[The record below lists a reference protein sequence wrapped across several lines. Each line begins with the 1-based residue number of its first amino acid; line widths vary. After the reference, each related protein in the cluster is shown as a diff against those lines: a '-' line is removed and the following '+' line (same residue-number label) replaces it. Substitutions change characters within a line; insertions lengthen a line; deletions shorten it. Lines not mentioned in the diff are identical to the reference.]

1 MIDWQ
6 RIWNDEDSIRR
17 FSPTRALLY
26 LSSLIYRLI
35 VDLRNRLYD
44 RQILESVRLSC
55 PVISVGNITVGGT
68 GKTPCVIG
76 LARMLQQNGFKCAV
90 ISRGY
95 GGKNPQSVNIVSD
108 GNSVLLGAESAGD
121 EPLLIARSLPGI
133 PVITGAKRKLTG
145 QAAIER
151 FGSNVLICDD
161 AFQHRQ
167 IVRDID
173 IVLLDAEKPM
183 GNGYLLP
190 RGPLREPKDSL
201 QRADCVI
208 LTRAGGTEPLHP
220 DVAGIASKA
229 GIPVF
234 RAAHQFKELIR
245 PGENHPLEQNVLQ
258 GKKVCA
264 FCGIAQP
271 ASFKKLLIDAG
282 SELLS
287 FMEFPDHYAY
297 ERNDLEALKNLFLK
311 FHADYWITTEK
322 DAMRLEAHPDFL
334 KTLCI
339 LRVEM
344 EIKPSEPSFEDFI
357 LKRLNAV
364 TERNRIE

>member
-26 LSSLIYRLI
+26 LSSLVYRLI

-44 RQILESVRLSC
+44 RQILKSVRLSC

-76 LARMLQQNGFKCAV
+76 LTRMLQQRGFKCAV

-95 GGKNPQSVNIVSD
+95 GGKNPQPVNIVSD
-108 GNSVLLGAESAGD
+108 GNSILLGAESAGD

-133 PVITGAKRKLTG
+133 PVITGARRNFTG
-145 QAAIER
+145 QAAIDR

-173 IVLLDAEKPM
+173 IVLLDAEKPL
-183 GNGYLLP
+183 GNGYVLP
-190 RGPLREPKDSL
+190 RGSLREPKGSL
-201 QRADCVI
+201 HRADCII

-220 DVAGIASKA
+220 DVAEIINKA

-234 RAAHQFKELIR
+234 RAAHQFKELMV
-245 PGENHPLEQNVLQ
+245 PGNHFPEQNVLQ

-297 ERNDLEALKNLFLK
+297 DRNDLDALKNHFVK

>member
-1 MIDWQ
+1 MKEMAMIDWQ
-6 RIWNDEDSIRR
+6 RIWNEEDSIRR

-44 RQILESVRLSC
+44 RQILKSVRLSC

-76 LARMLQQNGFKCAV
+76 LARMLQQSGFKCAV

-95 GGKNPQSVNIVSD
+95 GGKNPQPVNIVSD

-133 PVITGAKRKLTG
+133 PVITGAKRTLTG
-145 QAAIER
+145 QAAINR
-151 FGSNVLICDD
+151 FGCNVLICDD
-161 AFQHRQ
+161 AFQHRH
-167 IVRDID
+167 IFRDID
-173 IVLLDAEKPM
+173 IVLLDAEKPL
-183 GNGYLLP
+183 GNGHLLP
-190 RGPLREPKDSL
+190 RGPLREPKDGL
-201 QRADCVI
+201 KRADCII
-208 LTRAGGTEPLHP
+208 LTRAGGTKTLHP
-220 DVAGIASKA
+220 EIDAIVSRA

-245 PGENHPLEQNVLQ
+245 PGIHSPEQNVLR

-271 ASFKKLLIDAG
+271 ASFKKLLIEAG
-282 SELLS
+282 SELMS
-287 FMEFPDHYAY
+287 FMEFADHYTY
-297 ERNDLEALKNLFLK
+297 DRNDLETLKNHFLK

-322 DAMRLEAHPDFL
+322 DAMRLEAHPEFL
-334 KTLCI
+334 KNLCI

-344 EIKPSEPSFEDFI
+344 EIKPSEPSFEEFI

-364 TERNRIE
+364 IG

>member
-26 LSSLIYRLI
+26 LSSLVYRLI
-35 VDLRNRLYD
+35 VALRNRLYD
-44 RQILESVRLSC
+44 RQILKSVKLSC

-76 LARMLQQNGFKCAV
+76 LTRMLQQNGFKCAV

-133 PVITGAKRKLTG
+133 PVITGAKRKFTG
-145 QAAIER
+145 QSAIDR

-173 IVLLDAEKPM
+173 IVLLDAEKPL

-190 RGPLREPKDSL
+190 RGPLREPKESL
-201 QRADCVI
+201 QRTDCII

-220 DVAGIASKA
+220 DVAGIVSKA

-234 RAAHQFKELIR
+234 RAAHQFKDLIR
-245 PGENHPLEQNVLQ
+245 PEGNHLLEQNVLH

-271 ASFKKLLIDAG
+271 ASFKKLLIEAG
-282 SELLS
+282 SEVMS

-297 ERNDLEALKNLFLK
+297 DERDLEDLKKYFLK

-322 DAMRLEAHPDFL
+322 DAMRLEAHPEFL
-334 KTLCI
+334 KTVCI

-344 EIKPSEPSFEDFI
+344 EIKPSVPSFEDFI

-364 TERNRIE
+364 TGQ